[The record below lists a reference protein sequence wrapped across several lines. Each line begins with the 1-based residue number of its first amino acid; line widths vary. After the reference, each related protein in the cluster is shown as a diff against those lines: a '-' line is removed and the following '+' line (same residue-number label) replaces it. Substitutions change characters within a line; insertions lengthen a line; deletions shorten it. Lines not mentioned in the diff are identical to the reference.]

1 MYTPIKSIKTLAS
14 APDIWSGAFKTAEQF
29 ISWCKLIAKHI
40 KKRQFVEI
48 YGSYFIYCNQYIK
61 NVSEVLKKLNLTL
74 DNLVQLMY
82 EKQIINRKD
91 NLKEYIKL

>member
-1 MYTPIKSIKTLAS
+1 MKKAIKNLNGSPYLWA
-14 APDIWSGAFKTAEQF
+14 ACFKTSEQF

-40 KKRQFVEI
+40 KKRQFIEI
-48 YGSYFIYCNQYIK
+48 YGSYFVYCNQYIK

-74 DNLVQLMY
+74 YGLIDLMY

-91 NLKEYIKL
+91 NLKEYL

>member
-1 MYTPIKSIKTLAS
+1 MKKANAKLIKT
-14 APDIWSGAFKTAEQF
+14 PEIWSRAFKCSNDF
-29 ISWCKLIAKHI
+29 VNWCKLVVKHI
-40 KKRQFVEI
+40 KKRQFIEI

-74 DNLVQLMY
+74 YGLIELMY

-91 NLKEYIKL
+91 NLNEYLNN

>member
-1 MYTPIKSIKTLAS
+1 MKKANAKLIKT
-14 APDIWSGAFKTAEQF
+14 PEVWSKAFYSPSDF
-29 ISWCKLIAKHI
+29 INWCKLIAKHI

-74 DNLVQLMY
+74 YGLIELMY
-82 EKQIINRKD
+82 DKQIINRKD
-91 NLKEYIKL
+91 NLREYL

>member
-1 MYTPIKSIKTLAS
+1 MKKANANLIKT
-14 APDIWSGAFKTAEQF
+14 PEVWSRAFKSSSDF
-29 ISWCKLIAKHI
+29 INWCKLIAKHI

-74 DNLVQLMY
+74 NDLVQLMY
-82 EKQIINRKD
+82 EKQIINRND
-91 NLKEYIKL
+91 NLKLYLS

>member
-1 MYTPIKSIKTLAS
+1 MYTPIKSVKILATAS
-14 APDIWSGAFKTAEQF
+14 HIWGGAFQSSGQF
-29 ISWCKLIAKHI
+29 VEWCKLIAKHI
-40 KKRQFVEI
+40 KKRQFIEI

-74 DNLVQLMY
+74 YGLIELMY

-91 NLKEYIKL
+91 NLKDYL

>member
-1 MYTPIKSIKTLAS
+1 MKKANANLIKS
-14 APDIWSGAFKTAEQF
+14 PEIWSRAFQSSIQF
-29 ISWCKLIAKHI
+29 INWCKLVAKHI
-40 KKRQFVEI
+40 KKRQFIEI

-74 DNLVQLMY
+74 YGLIELMY

-91 NLKEYIKL
+91 NLKEYLNN